1 MVGLEALAFE
11 TAGIPSHLLFAGLDE
26 RSLAYN
32 LLVLKRWWR
41 STRPA
46 NEETISW
53 TLARIKNATPHTPPL
68 DLSVSDLGQ
77 RIFLTVCFFTTL
89 VDQSNVIPSIRSFI
103 ATKKWV
109 YRFLPAYRT

>member
-77 RIFLTVCFFTTL
+77 RFFTAL

-103 ATKKWV
+103 ATKKRV